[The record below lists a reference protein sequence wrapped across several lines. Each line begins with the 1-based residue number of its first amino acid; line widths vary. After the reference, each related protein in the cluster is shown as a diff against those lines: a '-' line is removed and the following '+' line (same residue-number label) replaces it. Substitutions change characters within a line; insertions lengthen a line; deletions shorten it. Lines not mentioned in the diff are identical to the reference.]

1 MPAFDGEFVPPT
13 VGASTIPLPLV
24 GSGTLEVSADALVAR
39 GLKRQSLTGLMALL
53 VVAVLGT
60 LAGTALLLS
69 AFNFSSGKK
78 SSYAAA
84 GAAVVVATVGAR
96 LLRKKQLERSTA
108 KGITLELVFEW
119 ARVKK
124 VADDPRDPG
133 TVIVHIKRSLLN
145 TESLHFKPRGQ
156 LPAELIAAIQQ
167 RLA

>member
-39 GLKRQSLTGLMALL
+39 GLKRQSTS
-53 VVAVLGT
+53 V
-60 LAGTALLLS
+60 LLS
-69 AFNFSSGKK
+69 AVNFSSGKK